1 MASNGVRLHIRDS
14 GKLNILRH
22 INIDLSVGIQPEDA
36 DTPHGDGPMTIGEI
50 ATINEF
56 GAAAIN
62 LPARKWFRGWVGA
75 HASRVTDQL
84 RTALAQ
90 MVRTQKFQAEPLQV
104 LAKRAQS
111 TMVGRIAA
119 GQIGP
124 KNAPSTLAKKSPETR
139 PLVEHGQ
146 LMRSIHAKVTGRGL
160 LRSLINYSTRGG
172 GA

>member
-1 MASNGVRLHIRDS
+1 MANGVRLHIRDS
-14 GKLNILRH
+14 GKLSILKRV
-22 INIDLSVGIQPEDA
+22 NIDLSVGIQPEDA
-36 DTPHGDGPMTIGEI
+36 DTQHGDGPLTVGEI

-56 GAAAIN
+56 GNSAIN
-62 LPARKWFRGWVGA
+62 LPARKWFRGWVGQ

-84 RTALAQ
+84 RRALAE

-104 LAKRAQS
+104 LAQRAQA

-146 LMRSIHAKVTGRGL
+146 LMRSIHARVVGKGL
-160 LRSLINYSTRGG
+160 LRGLINYSTRGG
-172 GA
+172 RGR